1 MRGKLPGRITLLLML
16 VGLLTI
22 WQAVRLATSI
32 AWRDTLETYAPF
44 PGPFYVGGT
53 GALWTLIGL
62 FILWSFWRGMSWTR
76 KAFLI
81 ASGSYA
87 AWIWLDRLF
96 IQTGSRANYPFD
108 LLVTIIL
115 LSFTA
120 IVVLDP
126 HSRIYFEREAY
137 ERESKDP
144 PSA

>member
-1 MRGKLPGRITLLLML
+1 MRVKLPTRIILLLIL
-16 VGLLTI
+16 VALLTI
-22 WQAVRLATSI
+22 WQALRFATSI
-32 AWRDTLETYAPF
+32 VWRDTLETYAPY
-44 PGPFYVGGT
+44 PGPLYIGGM

-62 FILWSFWRGMSWTR
+62 LILWSFWRGRGWTR
-76 KAFLI
+76 KALLI
-81 ASGSYA
+81 AAGSYA

-96 IQTGSRANYPFD
+96 IQAGSRANYPFD

-137 ERESKDP
+137 EREFKNP